1 MHFQVQIQ
9 ANKEQRRKVKT
20 QCEIV
25 RVNEP
30 VDIVLFGKVALKQL

>member
-1 MHFQVQIQ
+1 MHFQGQRQ
-9 ANKEQRRKVKT
+9 ANKEQTGKAKT
-20 QCEIV
+20 HCEIV